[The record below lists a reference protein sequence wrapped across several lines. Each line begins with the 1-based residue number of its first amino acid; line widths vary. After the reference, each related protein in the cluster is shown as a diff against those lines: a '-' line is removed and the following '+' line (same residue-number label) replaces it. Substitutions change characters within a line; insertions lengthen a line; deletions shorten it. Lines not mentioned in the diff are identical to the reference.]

1 MWLEKISI
9 LVMYKKKILWPRTN
23 PFVPVV
29 LSMERWVFL
38 FHWQGRVYGALCM
51 TRCIFKVNVVC
62 IDDFSAANKYYSSAS
77 HHEQKTKKA
86 TG

>member
-1 MWLEKISI
+1 M
-9 LVMYKKKILWPRTN
+9 
-23 PFVPVV
+23 PVV
-29 LSMERWVFL
+29 FYQWKDGFFL

-77 HHEQKTKKA
+77 HHEQKQKKPPVKLNFWQSQ
-86 TG
+86 